1 MRSRSST
8 DCVPRVSVI
17 MAVYNAERYLAEAIE
32 SVLAQTFA
40 DFEFLIH
47 DDGSSDGSLAMLQD
61 YAARDDRIVLSSG
74 PNKGVSATVNQL
86 IESARG
92 EFIARMDADDICRP
106 DRFACQVA
114 YLDDHP
120 DIAVLGAFARFI
132 DEHGHP
138 IRDMDHPVS
147 HDEIDTR
154 NLEGGSAL
162 FQPTV
167 MMRRDAVQTVGGY
180 DPSFRNAEDLD
191 LWLRMGEQF
200 QLANYPAVLLD
211 YRFHFSSMSADR
223 EADSAGNLRA
233 RQLAAKRRNLPEPVP
248 IEPWRPALDR
258 KSQREL
264 ALQWAWQGWNNGY
277 RDTWRHYALR
287 SVADAPLS
295 VAAWKLLIVGAI
307 KRPDRSKDA

>member
-1 MRSRSST
+1 MTSRSST
-8 DCVPRVSVI
+8 ESVPRVSVI

-40 DFEFLIH
+40 DFECLIH

-74 PNKGVSATVNQL
+74 PNKGLAAALNRL

-92 EFIARMDADDICRP
+92 EFLARMDADDISRP

-132 DEHGHP
+132 DEHGRP

-147 HDEIDTR
+147 HDEIDAR
-154 NLEGGSAL
+154 NLEGGTAL
-162 FQPTV
+162 FHPTV

-180 DPSFRNAEDLD
+180 DPSFRKAEDLD
-191 LWLRMGEQF
+191 LWLRVAEKF
-200 QLANYPAVLLD
+200 PLANYPAVLID
-211 YRFHFSSMSADR
+211 YRFHSFSMSADR
-223 EADSAGNLRA
+223 DADTASNLRA
-233 RQLAAKRRNLPEPVP
+233 RQLAADRRNLPEPVP
-248 IEPWRPALDR
+248 IEPWRPGLDR
-258 KSQREL
+258 ESQREL
-264 ALQWAWQGWNNGY
+264 ALQWAWQAWNCGY
-277 RDTWRHYALR
+277 RDTWRHYTLR
-287 SVADAPLS
+287 SIADAPLS
-295 VAAWKLLIVGAI
+295 VEAWKLLIAGAI
-307 KRPDRSKDA
+307 KRPRSKGE